1 MQYPLIDRQI
11 LSYLRLVHAFY
22 NSSMMLLFF
31 YHGWMG
37 ITIRRLRKAGGPL
50 PFPVIRRHRKMG
62 PPLTVLGV
70 VGFFIGFTLVLVD
83 TGRVLEYPP
92 HLFAGLVIVV
102 LLPATFAIS
111 RKIKGPDSP
120 YRNPHF
126 TLGVILLFLYVIEV
140 FLGVGVLF

>member
-1 MQYPLIDRQI
+1 MQYPLIDRHT

-22 NSSMMLLFF
+22 NSSVMVLFF

-37 ITIRRLRKAGGPL
+37 VTIRRLRKAGGPL
-50 PFPVIRRHRKMG
+50 PFPVIRRHRKFG
-62 PPLTVLGV
+62 PPLVILGII
-70 VGFFIGFTLVLVD
+70 GFFIGFTLVLID

-92 HLFAGLVIVV
+92 HLFTGLAIAV
-102 LLPATFAIS
+102 LLPVIFAVT

-126 TLGVILLFLYVIEV
+126 MLGVLLLFLYVIEV
-140 FLGVGVLF
+140 FLGVGVLL